1 MIVLQAEAR
10 AALGLHPSITVPETA
25 KLMLAMQ
32 SAQAAVNKFLKY
44 DPEQRVGPAEFYPRN
59 ETLGDVDYNGRWES
73 NLARTKLVF
82 EEGRGLNRHL
92 QLARL
97 PIRAVTSLK
106 VDTSAKFGQQS
117 GDFGSGSAWTQGVE
131 YSIEW
136 DEVDVCRSGCLVAAG
151 AWPTEMGTVLVTYR
165 AGYSPEEFAGPA
177 SASAVASD
185 GTITT
190 AGVDA
195 SPIKAAMIY
204 TIMAKFHTLSSWS
217 KSSLT
222 GLLVPGPKSSER
234 LGDYNYAIA
243 SGSSAAMI
251 AGMGTEIPPEASQL
265 LEDFQHMGLI
275 SLG

>member
-32 SAQAAVNKFLKY
+32 SAQAAVYKFLKY
-44 DPEQRVGPAEFYPRN
+44 DPEQRVGPAEYYPRN
-59 ETLGDVDYNGRWES
+59 ETLGDLDYSGRWDS

-82 EEGRGLNRHL
+82 ETGRGLNRHL
-92 QLARL
+92 QLARI
-97 PIRAVTSLK
+97 PIRAVSSLK

-117 GDFGSGSAWTQGVE
+117 GDFGSGSDWTQGVE
-131 YSIEW
+131 YAVEW
-136 DEVDVCRSGCLVAAG
+136 DESGVCRSGMLVASG
-151 AWPTEMGTVLVTYR
+151 AWPTENGTVLVTYR

-204 TIMAKFHTLSSWS
+204 TIMAKYHTLAAWS

-222 GLLVPGPKSSER
+222 GLLVPGPKSSEN
-234 LGDYNYAIA
+234 LGDYSYSLA
-243 SGSSAAMI
+243 SGASAAAI
-251 AGMGTEIPPEASQL
+251 TGMGMEIPPEASQL
-265 LEDFQHMGLI
+265 LEDFQHYGLM